1 MKMFFKIHEIHR
13 YWIWHA
19 RRRPDFSIIHS
30 INSIGIELEK
40 DLNLAL
46 ITIEP
51 HVAANG
57 NRISSF
63 RVGSSKIQPSDRWLS
78 LAWKANTSTFGTE
91 ECSFKNGTCNP
102 ILLYDATTNAT
113 QEIEGWP
120 IVSKKKSSWK
130 NTLIVGLLQNTPK
143 EAILIDNEGIKW
155 IARIV
160 AQSVQIQYLP
170 SCRGPGKLG
179 KEQKELIE
187 NFSLSLAFLVNN
199 FQIKKAF
206 GCCYNTYKIIGI
218 RHPFALTWC
227 SVITITVY

>member
-1 MKMFFKIHEIHR
+1 MKMFFFKIHEIHR
-13 YWIWHA
+13 YWISHA

-187 NFSLSLAFLVNN
+187 NFSLLV
-199 FQIKKAF
+199 
-206 GCCYNTYKIIGI
+206 TTS
-218 RHPFALTWC
+218 R
-227 SVITITVY
+227 